1 MYRIINFCCQKQ
13 FLQSMDSSIRLPN
26 QGFNKG
32 RRGHTGHT
40 GHGVSSP
47 KVVGFCGSML
57 PFIFYQLE
65 EKAVLLCKPTDR
77 GTSSFSELPILLAKW
92 PLL

>member
-1 MYRIINFCCQKQ
+1 
-13 FLQSMDSSIRLPN
+13 MDSSIRLPN
-26 QGFNKG
+26 QGFNKE
-32 RRGHTGHT
+32 RRGYTGHT

-47 KVVGFCGSML
+47 MVVGFCGLML

-65 EKAVLLCKPTDR
+65 EKAVLLCMPTDH